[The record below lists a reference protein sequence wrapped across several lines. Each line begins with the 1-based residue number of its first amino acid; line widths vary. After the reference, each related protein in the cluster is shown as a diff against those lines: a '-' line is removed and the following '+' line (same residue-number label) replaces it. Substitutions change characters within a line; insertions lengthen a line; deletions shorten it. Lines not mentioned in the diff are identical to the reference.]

1 MMQPNNS
8 CSTLP
13 KPCSDWAYFLDVDGT
28 LINHT
33 CNIEALR
40 IAPETLRIVE
50 NLIDHCD
57 GAFALVSGRRLQ
69 DLQKMFAIEGVPLI
83 GQNGLEGC
91 DSDGQ
96 TWRKSGFKPEIQ
108 HRINVRLKLLLRI
121 FPQLQ
126 LEDKGLMITLHCRSM
141 SMPYFQEVLL
151 PLISRLVEQCN
162 EDSEQVTLELG
173 KTGLDLMPPDIGKG
187 HAVSWLLTHPPFFG
201 RVPIFIGDDWADES
215 AFREVNRR
223 NGHSIKV
230 GAGRTYARHQFQN
243 VEQVLNWL
251 STVRGRK

>member
-1 MMQPNNS
+1 MQPNNS
-8 CSTLP
+8 YVALP
-13 KPCSDWAYFLDVDGT
+13 PPCPDWAYFLDVDGT

-33 CNIEALR
+33 SNIEALR
-40 IAPETLRIVE
+40 IAAETIRIVE
-50 NLIDHCD
+50 DLIGHCD
-57 GAFALVSGRRLQ
+57 GAFALVSGRRLE
-69 DLQKMFAIEGVPLI
+69 DLQRMFAIEGVPLI

-91 DSDGQ
+91 DSKGQ
-96 TWRKSGFKPEIQ
+96 TWRKRGFKPEIQ
-108 HRINVRLKLLLRI
+108 HRIKARLKSLLRI
-121 FPQLQ
+121 YPQLH

-141 SMPYFQEVLL
+141 SMPYFQKALL

-162 EDSEQVTLELG
+162 KESEQVTLELG

-187 HAVSWLLTHPPFFG
+187 HAVSWLLTQPPFSG

-230 GAGRTYARHQFQN
+230 GAGRTYARHQFQD
-243 VEQVLNWL
+243 VAQVLTWL
-251 STVRGRK
+251 STVSDRK